1 MKTIIISIIILI
13 TFSGCAALEV
23 VGKNLV
29 SLNDLYCKEEAA
41 DARQFLIERIRK
53 IYPDYPEGGLCGTE
67 KYIINLF
74 KK

>member
-1 MKTIIISIIILI
+1 MILISIIMI
-13 TFSGCAALEV
+13 TLTGCAALEV

-29 SLNDLYCKEEAA
+29 SLNDLYCKEETA

-53 IYPDYPEGGLCGTE
+53 IYPDYPEGGLCGAE
-67 KYIINLF
+67 KYLVDMF